1 MADFT
6 NNAAPRQVARINQI
20 TGQKELILLDN
31 FNIKITKTHT
41 DFQTAGL
48 DSFVQLFL
56 ASAGEKIYD
65 VFVEPTE
72 AFAGAGITAYTIE
85 VGIVGDTTRYAPVF
99 DVIQGETPPNPTPDQ
114 QDNDNADVQSWTGI
128 MGINATARANVN
140 LNNSTD
146 GIVIFYIRT
155 KEIKPT

>member
-20 TGQKELILLDN
+20 TGQKEWILLDN

-48 DSFVQLFL
+48 DKFVQLFL
-56 ASAGEKIYD
+56 ASPGEKIYD
-65 VFVEPTE
+65 VFVEPTTI
-72 AFAGAGITAYTIE
+72 FAGTGITAYTIE
-85 VGIVGDTTRYAPVF
+85 VGITGDTTKYAPVF
-99 DVIQGETPPNPTPDQ
+99 DITQIDDQ
-114 QDNDNADVQSWTGI
+114 QDNDNADVPTWTGI
-128 MGINATARANVN
+128 MGINATAR
-140 LNNSTD
+140 STD
-146 GIVIFYIRT
+146 ANLDQSTAGSVTFYIRT